1 MRKKGEH
8 KVRPYN
14 MTHPKITDWRADD
27 SESVQTHDSELSA
40 LRTRRSNPA
49 GVEQFAAT
57 VRTSPCAT
65 NVAADYTDARY
76 YLSRAIATSSG
87 SAALA
92 TQTDTLPGVAQ
103 CLTATNLAELAVGT
117 HRLIA
122 GTVVQVF
129 ALYTR
134 VGKKLYVFNQP
145 PADGVVVQISGG
157 ASGGGKY
164 TGQVLAGDSSAVSAG
179 NLAMPE
185 GMNTSSGPA
194 ALILNEDETGLNGH
208 RIAMGSY
215 AVGQVAGNS
224 NGTAIVIIRG
234 GQGAT
239 ASPTTLGDGSGG
251 SSSADSASWSK
262 ASDGTPLNV
271 WVQTRTVWDS
281 SSGTLYGYLRNL
293 SFDARGVLYAVSG
306 ESQITIDV
314 ATACS

>member
-1 MRKKGEH
+1 MS
-8 KVRPYN
+8 N
-14 MTHPKITDWRADD
+14 DLTHPKVTDWRADD
-27 SESVQTHDSELSA
+27 SESLQTHDSELSA
-40 LRTRRSNPA
+40 PRTGRSIPA
-49 GVEQFAAT
+49 HVEQFPAT
-57 VRTSPCAT
+57 VRASPCAT
-65 NVAADYTDARY
+65 NVASDYTDARY

-87 SAALA
+87 ATALA

-103 CLTATNLAELAVGT
+103 CLTATNLAELAGGT
-117 HRLIA
+117 HRLPA
-122 GTVVQVF
+122 GTIVQVF
-129 ALYTR
+129 AFYTR
-134 VGKKLYVFNQP
+134 PGKKLYVFNQP

-164 TGQVLAGDSSAVSAG
+164 TGQVLAGDSSAAAAG
-179 NLAMPE
+179 DLAMPE

-194 ALILNEDETGLNGH
+194 ALILNEEETGLTGH
-208 RIAMGSY
+208 RIAAGSY
-215 AVGQVAGNS
+215 AVGEVAGNS
-224 NGTAIVIIRG
+224 NGTAIVVIRG

-239 ASPTTLGDGSGG
+239 GSPTALGDGSGG
-251 SSSADSASWSK
+251 SAAADSSSWSK

-281 SSGTLYGYLRNL
+281 GSGTLYGYLRKF